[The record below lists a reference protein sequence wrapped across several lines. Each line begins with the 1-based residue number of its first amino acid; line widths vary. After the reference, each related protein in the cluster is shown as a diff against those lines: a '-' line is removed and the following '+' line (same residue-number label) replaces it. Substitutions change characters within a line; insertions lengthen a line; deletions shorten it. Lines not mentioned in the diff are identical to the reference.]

1 MITLNKE
8 TFMKDEEDEVFKD
21 ISSDEEENK

>member
-8 TFMKDEEDEVFKD
+8 SFMKDEDDEVFKD